1 MNKGTTALQNIQLL
15 KWCREYDVKPRVEPP
30 VRVSRGAPI
39 GLRRDAPAGG
49 GHRPSSTRPPPTGLC
64 GSIGSVPTTTT
75 QSGTGSWVYAPQA
88 PYRFLYPDNER
99 LSRIAYYF
107 DFDYADGRDP
117 LTYAQPLLA
126 RVQYWMDNGPSG
138 GVWIVNRDDDEVTI
152 VRDDG
157 AGGRSVVRLNGW
169 QARVYARSRS
179 CAGTCQARRDR
190 GRGRRHGRA
199 RRLPGC
205 LRPTAAHGPRR
216 RSVPQPR
223 REPAGVA
230 GRPVRPDSRA
240 TGSARERSEL
250 PMVGAR

>member
-1 MNKGTTALQNIQLL
+1 MG
-15 KWCREYDVKPRVEPP
+15 
-30 VRVSRGAPI
+30 VR
-39 GLRRDAPAGG
+39 
-49 GHRPSSTRPPPTGLC
+49 
-64 GSIGSVPTTTT
+64 
-75 QSGTGSWVYAPQA
+75 PQE
-88 PYRFLYPDNER
+88 PYRFLYPVNER

-169 QARVYARSRS
+169 QARVYLEADRVQGHARLGEIAAA
-179 CAGTCQARRDR
+179 AGATGELDAFLDACVQ
-190 GRGRRHGRA
+190 
-199 RRLPGC
+199 RRLMVRVGERYLSLGVNRPALPAAPFG
-205 LRPTAAHGPRR
+205 PTAERLER
-216 RSVPQPR
+216 
-223 REPAGVA
+223 
-230 GRPVRPDSRA
+230 
-240 TGSARERSEL
+240 RERSEL